1 VSAGVNRV
9 DLGLGIALVA
19 KDKGSEGEQFW
30 LLLIQSV
37 LRWRINV
44 GGSQIV
50 TIILR
55 KTVVLAPQ
63 TQLLGRAPSPRVNYT
78 RAFDPISS

>member
-1 VSAGVNRV
+1 M

-37 LRWRINV
+37 LR
-44 GGSQIV
+44 
-50 TIILR
+50 
-55 KTVVLAPQ
+55 
-63 TQLLGRAPSPRVNYT
+63 
-78 RAFDPISS
+78 